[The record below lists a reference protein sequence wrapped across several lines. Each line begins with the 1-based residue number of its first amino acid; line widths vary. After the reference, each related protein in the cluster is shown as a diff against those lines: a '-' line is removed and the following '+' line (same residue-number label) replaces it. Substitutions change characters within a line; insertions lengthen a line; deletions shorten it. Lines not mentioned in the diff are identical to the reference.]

1 MSDSAPHPGTITE
14 KNTVDTREDLA
25 PLNLSTRNSDKDK
38 CPSDHRLSSLEAEKS
53 KREELPL
60 NLSLRAS
67 HSSSIAQ
74 SMTTNAS
81 DDPQQSHDPELYEE
95 PCDQRQTAALAL
107 CQLASASSAAS
118 SCDFSPQE
126 EPREDGIKASAL
138 KKTKH
143 ATKAKATSMKRANSV
158 RAENKCHKPN
168 KRAKIMGRPLRRR
181 PRCS

>member
-1 MSDSAPHPGTITE
+1 MSNSALHPGTITE

-25 PLNLSTRNSDKDK
+25 PLNLSTRNSGKDK

-67 HSSSIAQ
+67 HSSSVAE
-74 SMTTNAS
+74 STTTNAS

-95 PCDQRQTAALAL
+95 SCDQRQTAALAL
-107 CQLASASSAAS
+107 CQLAGASSAAS

-126 EPREDGIKASAL
+126 EPPEDGIKATPP

-143 ATKAKATSMKRANSV
+143 ATKAKATSTKRANS
-158 RAENKCHKPN
+158 EKKCHKPN
-168 KRAKIMGRPLRRR
+168 KRSKTTGRPLRRR
-181 PRCS
+181 PRWS

>member
-1 MSDSAPHPGTITE
+1 MSNSAPHPGTITE

-25 PLNLSTRNSDKDK
+25 PLNLSTRNSGKDK
-38 CPSDHRLSSLEAEKS
+38 CTSDHRLSSLEAEKS

-67 HSSSIAQ
+67 HSSSVAQ
-74 SMTTNAS
+74 CTTTNAS
-81 DDPQQSHDPELYEE
+81 DDPQQSHDLEYEE
-95 PCDQRQTAALAL
+95 SCDQRQTAALAL
-107 CQLASASSAAS
+107 CQLAGASSAAS

-126 EPREDGIKASAL
+126 EPPEDDIKASAP

-168 KRAKIMGRPLRRR
+168 KKSKTTGRPLRRR